1 MSRGIAFILVAIL
14 FTGTFFFRSYNSY
27 NDNSP
32 SVRSPAIAF
41 TVAPAARGLTS
52 TARAKKT
59 VTPTAT
65 PDETATLYRA
75 VDEVELAYILTH
87 GNYGYSTNGSGKYF
101 ALTLEGVVI
110 FAKSSLNV
118 NRQMT
123 ITSVIAPSKI
133 LERGYIF
140 DDVGGARLSVHF
152 SDAVLAE
159 LYREMSSI
167 TVVPMPADPN
177 GK

>member
-1 MSRGIAFILVAIL
+1 MIRGIAFIFVTLLV
-14 FTGTFFFRSYNSY
+14 TGTFLFGAPG
-27 NDNSP
+27 DNS
-32 SVRSPAIAF
+32 SFRQSPASVF
-41 TVAPAARGLTS
+41 TVAPASRALTS

-65 PDETATLYRA
+65 PEETTTLYRA
-75 VDEVELAYILTH
+75 IDEVELAYVLTH
-87 GNYGYSTNGSGKYF
+87 GNYGFSTNGSGKYF

-123 ITSVIAPSKI
+123 ITSVIVPSKI
-133 LERGYIF
+133 LERGYVF

-167 TVVPMPADPN
+167 TIVPMPVDTN